1 MVLPYSALTGQE
13 KQTLLCSSSRLR
25 ACEGVSAAAPAA
37 SAAAE
42 ALTAGPASLVE
53 AAAGAADAGQQGAD
67 DEGSDGRQDQQEPP
81 GHSTLANNVCNAK
94 RT

>member
-1 MVLPYSALTGQE
+1 MVLPYSTPTGQE
-13 KQTLLCSSSRLR
+13 KQTLLSSSSCLR

-42 ALTAGPASLVE
+42 ALTAGPAGLVE

-81 GHSTLANNVCNAK
+81 GHSTLANNV
-94 RT
+94 